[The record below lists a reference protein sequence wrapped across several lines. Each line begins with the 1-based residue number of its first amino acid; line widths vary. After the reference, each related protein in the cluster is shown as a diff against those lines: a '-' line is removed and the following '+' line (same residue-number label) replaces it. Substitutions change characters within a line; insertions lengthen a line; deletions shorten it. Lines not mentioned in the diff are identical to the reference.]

1 MVKLLKKIKKNIVGI
16 YNDVFKYIYFEPR
29 GLNVLVDDNNAWYL
43 KNSIIPHAM
52 GNIENKN
59 YTNSKEALEN
69 ILAKNICK
77 KRISMMY
84 NGLQNDM
91 TSFAKFAFIFE
102 QEIKVN
108 VKNEEFKSRFKAAFE
123 LYEHKVKCHVRYVKQ
138 KDIATVTDYA
148 KFTLFFTKK
157 HSQVLDFCRHLRNS
171 FVHGILIKEDKFLII
186 NDKNNRQKVSSK
198 GYLEYRLVKEF
209 VKEIVNVYEHKN

>member
-1 MVKLLKKIKKNIVGI
+1 
-16 YNDVFKYIYFEPR
+16 
-29 GLNVLVDDNNAWYL
+29 
-43 KNSIIPHAM
+43 
-52 GNIENKN
+52 
-59 YTNSKEALEN
+59 
-69 ILAKNICK
+69 
-77 KRISMMY
+77 MMY

-138 KDIATVTDYA
+138 KDIATITDYA

-171 FVHGILIKEDKFLII
+171 FVHGILIKDDKSPIGTRVFGPVARELR
-186 NDKNNRQKVSSK
+186 DKDYMKIVS
-198 GYLEYRLVKEF
+198 LAKE
-209 VKEIVNVYEHKN
+209 VL

>member
-1 MVKLLKKIKKNIVGI
+1 
-16 YNDVFKYIYFEPR
+16 
-29 GLNVLVDDNNAWYL
+29 
-43 KNSIIPHAM
+43 
-52 GNIENKN
+52 
-59 YTNSKEALEN
+59 
-69 ILAKNICK
+69 
-77 KRISMMY
+77 MMY

-138 KDIATVTDYA
+138 KDIATITDYA

-171 FVHGILIKEDKFLII
+171 FVHGILIKDDKFLAI
-186 NDKNNRQKVSSK
+186 NDKNNRKQVSSK
-198 GYLEYRLVKEF
+198 GYLEYKLVMGF
-209 VKEIVNVYEHKN
+209 VKEVVKSYECNN

>member
-1 MVKLLKKIKKNIVGI
+1 
-16 YNDVFKYIYFEPR
+16 
-29 GLNVLVDDNNAWYL
+29 
-43 KNSIIPHAM
+43 
-52 GNIENKN
+52 
-59 YTNSKEALEN
+59 
-69 ILAKNICK
+69 
-77 KRISMMY
+77 MY

-138 KDIATVTDYA
+138 KNIATVTDYA

-171 FVHGILIKEDKFLII
+171 FVHGILIKEDK
-186 NDKNNRQKVSSK
+186 NNRQKVSSK

-209 VKEIVNVYEHKN
+209 VKEIVKSYEYND

>member
-1 MVKLLKKIKKNIVGI
+1 
-16 YNDVFKYIYFEPR
+16 
-29 GLNVLVDDNNAWYL
+29 
-43 KNSIIPHAM
+43 
-52 GNIENKN
+52 
-59 YTNSKEALEN
+59 
-69 ILAKNICK
+69 
-77 KRISMMY
+77 MY

-198 GYLEYRLVKEF
+198 GYL
-209 VKEIVNVYEHKN
+209 

>member
-1 MVKLLKKIKKNIVGI
+1 
-16 YNDVFKYIYFEPR
+16 
-29 GLNVLVDDNNAWYL
+29 
-43 KNSIIPHAM
+43 
-52 GNIENKN
+52 
-59 YTNSKEALEN
+59 
-69 ILAKNICK
+69 
-77 KRISMMY
+77 MMY

-102 QEIKVN
+102 KEIKAN
-108 VKNEEFKSRFKAAFE
+108 VKIEEFKSRFKTAFE

-138 KDIATVTDYA
+138 KDIATITDYA

-157 HSQVLDFCRHLRNS
+157 RSQVLDFCRHLRNS
-171 FVHGILIKEDKFLII
+171 FVHGILIKEDKFLVI

-209 VKEIVNVYEHKN
+209 VKEIVNVYEHNN